1 MGMKKLIH
9 NGKLSVAN
17 EINPNIIHN
26 TIEDDLEMA
35 LALPERARKRAVTKI
50 LEEVDLMNDEQF
62 VTIIE
67 ALTGQ
72 ISIID

>member
-1 MGMKKLIH
+1 MKKLIH

-72 ISIID
+72 ISIVD